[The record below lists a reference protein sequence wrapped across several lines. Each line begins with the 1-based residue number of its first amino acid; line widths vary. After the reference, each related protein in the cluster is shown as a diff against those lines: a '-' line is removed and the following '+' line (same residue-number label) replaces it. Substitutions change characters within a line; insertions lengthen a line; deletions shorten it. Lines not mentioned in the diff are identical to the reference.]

1 MINDFTN
8 NSFEEQWQ
16 NAFDDAELPPPEA
29 VWENIESTFDNIP
42 TDAQRELPKHGSQSL
57 WFYGGAVLVGI
68 VGFWYFMNNNQAVV
82 VTIKPIVMQQK
93 SSPPLIVPT
102 IQPTISTH
110 AIKQYVVKNESVT
123 INKKQDDLP
132 VNEDISR
139 ELLPDSIGVLNPVL
153 PKLIAPTIEQINIE
167 SFAPHVPY
175 YEVQKP
181 KKPKKSIWK
190 DIKVSV
196 GVGAY

>member
-1 MINDFTN
+1 
-8 NSFEEQWQ
+8 
-16 NAFDDAELPPPEA
+16 
-29 VWENIESTFDNIP
+29 
-42 TDAQRELPKHGSQSL
+42 L

-82 VTIKPIVMQQK
+82 VAIKPIVMQQK
-93 SSPPLIVPT
+93 SPPPLIMPT

-167 SFAPHVPY
+167 SFAPPVPY